1 MGHRAIRNRAAHLIG
16 ALALL
21 LASLLPA
28 SANAWGYYGHQ
39 TTAQIAL
46 ANVKP
51 ETRTA
56 IARLIAHESELGTP
70 ECRMDD
76 LAGAATWPDCLRGS
90 YWRWAYTFA
99 WHYRTAP
106 VCEAYDAKKHCSGGN
121 CVTAQV
127 ERNFR
132 ILSDESLPANVRL
145 EALAFMVHF
154 AGDVHMP
161 LHSGDKDDRGG
172 NDRVTDYGI
181 VPDRNLHSI
190 WDTAL
195 AERAITAAEPPLVR
209 HYSAQEKAAFTGGDP
224 AEWGRESWQIARD
237 FVYPNAFDR
246 DACEGDLPDETAL
259 TQEDIVAAVPVVER
273 RVTQAGLRIAD
284 LLDAAFAPGAASELP

>member
-1 MGHRAIRNRAAHLIG
+1 LCSGRQPFRHLRRRRARFRAGLHGSGVGTRMDAGVDRGRGRRTMGHRAIRNRAAHLIG

-39 TTAQIAL
+39 TTARIAL
-46 ANVKP
+46 TNVKP

-70 ECRMDD
+70 ECRMGD

-132 ILSDESLPANVRL
+132 ILSDESLPA
-145 EALAFMVHF
+145 
-154 AGDVHMP
+154 
-161 LHSGDKDDRGG
+161 
-172 NDRVTDYGI
+172 
-181 VPDRNLHSI
+181 
-190 WDTAL
+190 
-195 AERAITAAEPPLVR
+195 
-209 HYSAQEKAAFTGGDP
+209 
-224 AEWGRESWQIARD
+224 
-237 FVYPNAFDR
+237 
-246 DACEGDLPDETAL
+246 
-259 TQEDIVAAVPVVER
+259 
-273 RVTQAGLRIAD
+273 
-284 LLDAAFAPGAASELP
+284 